1 MIKKYKS
8 KKNDK
13 YKYKIILKSYFD
25 WFYLVISIIEN
36 TFEKAPKRIK
46 LDKLL
51 DLIYW
56 YV

>member
-36 TFEKAPKRIK
+36 TLEKAPKRIK